1 MTTLRARHSR
11 RHDRGYLDWLKER
24 DCACGCGKGPP
35 CDPAHLRAG
44 SLQYKK
50 IGITGLQEK
59 PDDRWALPLK
69 HACHMAQH
77 AYGNELEWWASRG
90 VRDPFKLCLVL
101 YECYGG
107 DGGHPAPAKKRKPRP
122 PKDKRR
128 KIPSRPF
135 NRKRKA

>member
-1 MTTLRARHSR
+1 MQR
-11 RHDRGYLDWLKER
+11 RPRLLDRGYLEWLRER
-24 DCACGCGKGPP
+24 DCICGCMQGPP
-35 CDPAHLRAG
+35 CDAAHLRAASAAYDKPESG
-44 SLQYKK
+44 MRR
-50 IGITGLQEK
+50 K

-69 HACHMAQH
+69 HACHMKQTAF
-77 AYGNELEWWASRG
+77 GSEILWWQSRG

-107 DGGHPAPAKKRKPRP
+107 DGGHPAPAKKRKARP

-135 NRKRKA
+135 RRKAS